1 MSTITKEFTK
11 EQLQQIIETDHV
23 QCGEASALARIA
35 LASLEAEPY
44 GYVHKAAYEQA
55 GSCGLSGDHEA
66 YRDSSTHI
74 AVYTATPAP
83 VSVPDERAA
92 FETFMEKRFKDCID
106 RRLVKNGDGEYF
118 AWDMQ
123 VAWIVWQ
130 EHAAMLQSD
139 GTLTNEGTMQLSG
152 NSEQIEPVSN
162 RDELPLDYLQGHKDG
177 LEWAAQLA
185 EANHPQTGD
194 WLYDD
199 PIDLARAIRKG
210 PDMPTVQG
218 GNSPVTPDAWISCSE
233 RMPDTK
239 TAVLV
244 AREFDRKGDW
254 RMKWATYIPG
264 ILTLM
269 MGG

>member
-1 MSTITKEFTK
+1 MSTFTK
-11 EQLQQIIETDHV
+11 EQLIEKLQHRISV
-23 QCGEASALARIA
+23 ASRFPESEKAQMDLELARIA

-123 VAWIVWQ
+123 VAWIAWQ
-130 EHAAMLQSD
+130 GHAAMLQA
-139 GTLTNEGTMQLSG
+139 
-152 NSEQIEPVSN
+152 EPVSN
-162 RDELPLDYLQGHKDG
+162 SDELPLDYLQGHKDG

-210 PDMPTVQG
+210 PDMPTVQA
-218 GNSPVTPDAWISCSE
+218 GNSPVTPDGWVMVPKEPTQAMIKAWLSE
-233 RMPDTK
+233 IANFRGHAAGYRAALEAAPQLE
-239 TAVLV
+239 VN
-244 AREFDRKGDW
+244 RG
-254 RMKWATYIPG
+254 
-264 ILTLM
+264 
-269 MGG
+269 

>member
-1 MSTITKEFTK
+1 MELSRDKIKEIINDDWLLMDGCEGNKNCDVVK
-11 EQLQQIIETDHV
+11 E
-23 QCGEASALARIA
+23 LARIA

-123 VAWIVWQ
+123 VAWIAWQ
-130 EHAAMLQSD
+130 GHAAMLQA
-139 GTLTNEGTMQLSG
+139 
-152 NSEQIEPVSN
+152 EPVSN
-162 RDELPLDYLQGHKDG
+162 SDELPLDYLQGHKDG

-218 GNSPVTPDAWISCSE
+218 GNSPVIPDGWVMVPVEPTMAMLDEFDSIIDYGAEDSKDAWSRLIAAALQ
-233 RMPDTK
+233 R
-239 TAVLV
+239 
-244 AREFDRKGDW
+244 
-254 RMKWATYIPG
+254 
-264 ILTLM
+264 
-269 MGG
+269 

>member
-1 MSTITKEFTK
+1 MSTFTK
-11 EQLQQIIETDHV
+11 EQLIEKLQHRISV
-23 QCGEASALARIA
+23 ASRFPESEKAQMDLELARIA

-83 VSVPDERAA
+83 VSVPAAMEIDDDFDSA
-92 FETFMEKRFKDCID
+92 FEHGKAVGWNAYR
-106 RRLVKNGDGEYF
+106 
-118 AWDMQ
+118 
-123 VAWIVWQ
+123 
-130 EHAAMLQSD
+130 AAMLQA
-139 GTLTNEGTMQLSG
+139 
-152 NSEQIEPVSN
+152 EPVSN
-162 RDELPLDYLQGHKDG
+162 SDELPLDYLQGHKDG

-210 PDMPTVQG
+210 PDMPTVQA
-218 GNSPVTPDAWISCSE
+218 GNSPVTPDGWVMVPKEPTQAMIKAWLSE
-233 RMPDTK
+233 IANFRGHAAGYRAALEAAPQLE
-239 TAVLV
+239 VN
-244 AREFDRKGDW
+244 RG
-254 RMKWATYIPG
+254 
-264 ILTLM
+264 
-269 MGG
+269 